1 MIIMKD
7 VFLYKCLEILKRPEV
22 KSEIKDFLRP
32 LIDLILQENYPYIYL
47 SMLFVIISFLL
58 ILAIFILLLRNSQ
71 FIINSKF

>member
-32 LIDLILQENYPYIYL
+32 LIDLILQEIYPYIYL
-47 SMLFVIISFLL
+47 S
-58 ILAIFILLLRNSQ
+58 ILLLRNSQ
-71 FIINSKF
+71 FIINSK

>member
-1 MIIMKD
+1 MKD
-7 VFLYKCLEILKRPEV
+7 LFLYKCLEILKRPEV

-32 LIDLILQENYPYIYL
+32 IIDLVLQEIYPYIYL
-47 SMLFVIISFLL
+47 SILFVIISFLL

>member
-1 MIIMKD
+1 MIIKKD
-7 VFLYKCLEILKRPEV
+7 LFLYKCLEILKRPEV

-32 LIDLILQENYPYIYL
+32 IIDLVLQEIYPYIYL
-47 SMLFVIISFLL
+47 SILFVIISFLL

>member
-32 LIDLILQENYPYIYL
+32 LIDLILQEIYPYIYL

-58 ILAIFILLLRNSQ
+58 ILAIFILLLRNCQ
-71 FIINSKF
+71 IIINSN

>member
-1 MIIMKD
+1 MKD

-32 LIDLILQENYPYIYL
+32 LIDLILQEIYPYIYL

>member
-1 MIIMKD
+1 MKD

-32 LIDLILQENYPYIYL
+32 IIDLVLQEIYPYIYL

-71 FIINSKF
+71 FIINSK

>member
-1 MIIMKD
+1 MKD

-32 LIDLILQENYPYIYL
+32 LIDLILQEIYPYIYL

-58 ILAIFILLLRNSQ
+58 ILEIFILLLRNSQ
-71 FIINSKF
+71 FIINSK

>member
-7 VFLYKCLEILKRPEV
+7 LFLYKCLEILKRPEV

-32 LIDLILQENYPYIYL
+32 IIDLVLQEIYPYIYL

>member
-32 LIDLILQENYPYIYL
+32 LIDLILQEIYPYIYL

>member
-1 MIIMKD
+1 MKD

-32 LIDLILQENYPYIYL
+32 LIDLILQEVYPYIDL
-47 SMLFVIISFLL
+47 LMLFVIISFLL

-71 FIINSKF
+71 FIINSK

>member
-1 MIIMKD
+1 MKD

-32 LIDLILQENYPYIYL
+32 LIDLILQEIYPYIYL

-71 FIINSKF
+71 FIINSK

>member
-1 MIIMKD
+1 MKD

-32 LIDLILQENYPYIYL
+32 LIDLILQEIYPYIYL

-71 FIINSKF
+71 CIINSK

>member
-32 LIDLILQENYPYIYL
+32 LIDLILQEIYPYIYL

-71 FIINSKF
+71 FIINSK

>member
-1 MIIMKD
+1 MKD

-32 LIDLILQENYPYIYL
+32 LIDLILQEIYPYIYL

-71 FIINSKF
+71 FIINSNF

>member
-32 LIDLILQENYPYIYL
+32 LIDLILQEIYPYIYL

-58 ILAIFILLLRNSQ
+58 IFLL
-71 FIINSKF
+71 